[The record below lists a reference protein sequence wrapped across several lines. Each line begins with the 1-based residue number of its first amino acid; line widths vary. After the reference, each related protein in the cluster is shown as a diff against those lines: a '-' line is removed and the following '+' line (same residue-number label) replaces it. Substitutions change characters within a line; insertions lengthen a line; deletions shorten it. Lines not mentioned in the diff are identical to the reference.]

1 MYSYK
6 YWHGFGRVSTNSIL
20 SNYIQQSSCQLSQQP
35 YPKDSMAV
43 ATTYQPRPAR
53 GATFMAQT
61 FGIPLPPKAE
71 LNMEDYRA
79 NSLNQP
85 PRFRDAL
92 RTGVVLLGTGLS
104 LPTVQAAKI
113 TATLGFDWAF
123 IDAEH
128 TPMGPDLMTD
138 LIKTINYYSEG
149 ATAAVVR
156 VPTHGHEW
164 ITWALDAGAAGI
176 ILPHTET
183 AEQARHAVSAAR
195 FSPIGNRSFP
205 PFPQAY
211 GFTDG
216 TPEGSSLLDV
226 YNNNAAI
233 IMQIESDIGAKNAEE
248 IAAVPGIDG
257 IMVGTADLRLSMRL
271 PLGFGGPEP
280 EFIAAVDAIETA
292 AKRHNLALV
301 AFALGPVLEAR
312 ARKGYTGLMIAADVL
327 ALVAGQTG
335 GLAAGRGVVKQLKDE
350 QKEKKGVT
358 SQDF

>member
-1 MYSYK
+1 
-6 YWHGFGRVSTNSIL
+6 
-20 SNYIQQSSCQLSQQP
+20 
-35 YPKDSMAV
+35 MATT
-43 ATTYQPRPAR
+43 TTYQPRPAR

-61 FGIPLPPKAE
+61 FGIPVPPKAE

-92 RTGVVLLGTGLS
+92 KTGVVLLGTGLI

-128 TPMGPDLMTD
+128 TPMSPDLMTD

-164 ITWALDAGAAGI
+164 ITWALDAGAAAI

-195 FSPIGNRSFP
+195 FSPIGDRSFP
-205 PFPQAY
+205 PFPQVY

-226 YNNNAAI
+226 YNDNAAI
-233 IMQIESDIGAKNAEE
+233 IMQIESDLGAKNAEE

-257 IMVGTADLRLSMRL
+257 IMVGTVDLRLSMRL
-271 PLGFGGPEP
+271 PVGFGGPEP

-292 AKRHNLALV
+292 AKRNDLSLV
-301 AFALGPVLEAR
+301 AFGLGPALEAK
-312 ARKGYTGLMIAADVL
+312 AQKGYTMLMISADLL
-327 ALVAGQTG
+327 ALIAGQAG
-335 GLAAGRGVVKQLKDE
+335 SLKAGREVIKQLKVE
-350 QKEKKGVT
+350 RSQKNGVT
-358 SQDF
+358 AQDL